1 MWSIEFELRLGFAAK
16 MRKFSFAFRKLFREI
31 SHFIAK
37 MNDAKKAK
45 QNENHRL
52 SFAFIFKI
60 PSFFVK
66 FSHFFANFI
75 TSHFA
80 KISYFSRNILK
91 RNFAKKRKISRKL
104 FLRGKCEI
112 FAKQFFLFA
121 ENPSLEWESMSSV
134 KLHGVLSSECELI
147 WSVKFKVWSY
157 VKCWV

>member
-1 MWSIEFELRLGFAAK
+1 MQ
-16 MRKFSFAFRKLFREI
+16 RKCENFH
-31 SHFIAK
+31 SHFANFFAK
-37 MNDAKKAK
+37 FRTLSRKWMTRKK
-45 QNENHRL
+45 QNKTKTIGGEALFVILMN
-52 SFAFIFKI
+52 FAFIFKI

-75 TSHFA
+75 TSYFA

-104 FLRGKCEI
+104 FSRGKCEI

-121 ENPSLEWESMSSV
+121 ANPSLEWESMSSV
-134 KLHGVLSSECELI
+134 KPHGVLSSECELI

-157 VKCWV
+157 VKRWV